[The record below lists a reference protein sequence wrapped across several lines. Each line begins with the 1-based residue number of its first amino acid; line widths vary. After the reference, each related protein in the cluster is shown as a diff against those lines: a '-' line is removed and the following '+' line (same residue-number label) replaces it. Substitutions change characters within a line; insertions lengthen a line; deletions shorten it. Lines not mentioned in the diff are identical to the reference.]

1 MEMQIE
7 CILACRLGEY
17 LFCFFAIT
25 RCRIDRL
32 NQNRSISGNG
42 IAGQLYLRILVLLD
56 FCKVGEGKTGSEAF
70 RNRVTMFGGK
80 KESGQSGEGSEKGL
94 EHMKLSFKGMMS
106 KASEW
111 DHWRHSDG

>member
-1 MEMQIE
+1 
-7 CILACRLGEY
+7 
-17 LFCFFAIT
+17 
-25 RCRIDRL
+25 
-32 NQNRSISGNG
+32 
-42 IAGQLYLRILVLLD
+42 
-56 FCKVGEGKTGSEAF
+56 
-70 RNRVTMFGGK
+70 MFGGK